1 MFMYSIIKLQK
12 EKEMNSQE
20 EIEKMEFET
29 ALQELEEIVK
39 KLEDGKSSLKDAV
52 ALYER
57 GILLKRRCDKI
68 LEEIQLKLN
77 KISCDKDG
85 NVNIVEQAM
94 EL

>member
-1 MFMYSIIKLQK
+1 MYSIIKLQK

-57 GILLKRRCDKI
+57 GILLKKRCDKI
-68 LEEIQLKLN
+68 LEEVQLKLN

-85 NVNIVEQAM
+85 NVNIVEQTM

>member
-1 MFMYSIIKLQK
+1 
-12 EKEMNSQE
+12 MNSQE

-57 GILLKRRCDKI
+57 GILLKKHCDKI
-68 LEEIQLKLN
+68 LEEVQLKLN

-94 EL
+94 EF

>member
-1 MFMYSIIKLQK
+1 
-12 EKEMNSQE
+12 MNSQE

-57 GILLKRRCDKI
+57 GILLKKRCDKI
-68 LEEIQLKLN
+68 LEEVQLKLN

-85 NVNIVEQAM
+85 NVNIVEQTM

>member
-1 MFMYSIIKLQK
+1 MYSIIKLQK